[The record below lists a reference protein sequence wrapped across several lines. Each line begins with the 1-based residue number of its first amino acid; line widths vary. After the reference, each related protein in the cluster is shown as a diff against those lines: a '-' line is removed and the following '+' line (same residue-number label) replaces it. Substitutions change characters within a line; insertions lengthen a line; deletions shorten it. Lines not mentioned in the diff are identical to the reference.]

1 MNVLYKKLSFQF
13 CIQKSFYI
21 DDDGAAFQSK
31 AQFQG
36 HICIYKRCWIKTH
49 YILIRVLLFTVQV
62 KEMQI
67 KEQIGSFT
75 RFI

>member
-36 HICIYKRCWIKTH
+36 HLYIYIKDAGSRLI
-49 YILIRVLLFTVQV
+49 IL
-62 KEMQI
+62 
-67 KEQIGSFT
+67 
-75 RFI
+75 